1 VEVESQGQMERVL
14 GAQKSQELLTVLKLL
29 DWDSNMVNLNRCEFG
44 LSNDNYQV
52 STTGKDPLFLKVF
65 GPLTGNINLDE
76 LHLQKCNFGPEVI
89 KKFDWGRL
97 EVWVTGRPMARP
109 DCENFDV
116 LSAFAA
122 ELAFM
127 HKTTQRNHN
136 DLNFTNILIGANEKI
151 EIHFLDFEYVGK
163 LDPAYDIAN
172 FFCEWMYDCGS
183 PLWFEPDVSKFPSQ
197 DQMRFFVE
205 QYLQAFNPNEVGLNS
220 LLKDVENRIPKVH
233 NYWINWA
240 KNGFPGQVDYEK
252 YALNRQKLLNV
263 DLL

>member
-1 VEVESQGQMERVL
+1 MLVFVSIGYFVRKPQNRSEEVGAVEVESQGQMERVL

-44 LSNDNYQV
+44 LSNDNYKV

-97 EVWVTGRPMARP
+97 EVWVTGRPMARQ

-136 DLNFTNILIGANEKI
+136 DLNFTNILVGANEKSRFI
-151 EIHFLDFEYVGK
+151 FLILSMLENSTQPMILRISFVNGCMIAAHHFGL
-163 LDPAYDIAN
+163 
-172 FFCEWMYDCGS
+172 S
-183 PLWFEPDVSKFPSQ
+183 P
-197 DQMRFFVE
+197 M
-205 QYLQAFNPNEVGLNS
+205 
-220 LLKDVENRIPKVH
+220 
-233 NYWINWA
+233 
-240 KNGFPGQVDYEK
+240 
-252 YALNRQKLLNV
+252 
-263 DLL
+263 